1 MSSIMDDIDYK
12 DIIGIWTIHFED
24 GTTKNLSGNLD
35 ANSYSLM
42 VYGEIDASCILFAIE
57 KNINFYVTGRTV
69 HNTNMTLYGCFF
81 VKSSMTS
88 GGLVYGKISFN
99 EAIMGSV
106 LLENKTKQKFIGIE
120 FELSCFESL
129 MIPEEGIVEHVDR
142 YGEVSLYNEY
152 INGTKNIKCL
162 VRFKNEISIQD
173 SIDIMQEI
181 RFFFVF
187 LYCNRVNIYN
197 SVLSVRQ
204 DNGKIINLV
213 LISRTYSDKPITQYH
228 HEIFTRIGKNL
239 ISRWSSI
246 YPVYKE
252 QIKPIFEILTHDDT
266 GSERALVTCAHA
278 LEGFFRIISRK
289 ENSFKKYKIDNNL
302 FESHIKEIK
311 NILCS
316 GKIEEKVCTS
326 IKAALKY
333 ANEVTL
339 KDKLRQLLCSFLNEN
354 LYSYFV
360 IAPKGEEDIDIDKYL
375 YVIVNIRN
383 YYAHLDSSNMKNDI
397 ACVINDIEE
406 IYNYKVSL
414 FSFLYVLI
422 AKEYFFNDSQV
433 EYRILNNISFPFTSQ
448 FYENRIKKKN

>member
-1 MSSIMDDIDYK
+1 MDDIDYK

-181 RFFFVF
+181 RFFFIF
-187 LYCNRVNIYN
+187 LYCN
-197 SVLSVRQ
+197 
-204 DNGKIINLV
+204 KI
-213 LISRTYSDKPITQYH
+213 
-228 HEIFTRIGKNL
+228 G
-239 ISRWSSI
+239 
-246 YPVYKE
+246 
-252 QIKPIFEILTHDDT
+252 
-266 GSERALVTCAHA
+266 RAHV
-278 LEGFFRIISRK
+278 
-289 ENSFKKYKIDNNL
+289 
-302 FESHIKEIK
+302 
-311 NILCS
+311 
-316 GKIEEKVCTS
+316 
-326 IKAALKY
+326 
-333 ANEVTL
+333 
-339 KDKLRQLLCSFLNEN
+339 
-354 LYSYFV
+354 
-360 IAPKGEEDIDIDKYL
+360 
-375 YVIVNIRN
+375 
-383 YYAHLDSSNMKNDI
+383 
-397 ACVINDIEE
+397 
-406 IYNYKVSL
+406 
-414 FSFLYVLI
+414 
-422 AKEYFFNDSQV
+422 
-433 EYRILNNISFPFTSQ
+433 
-448 FYENRIKKKN
+448 